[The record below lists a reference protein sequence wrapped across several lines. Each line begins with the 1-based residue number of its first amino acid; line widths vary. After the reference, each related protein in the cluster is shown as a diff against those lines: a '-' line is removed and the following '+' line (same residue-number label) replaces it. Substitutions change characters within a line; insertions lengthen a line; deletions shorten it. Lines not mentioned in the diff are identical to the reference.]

1 MAVYNVHGGHSLVCR
16 GAAGLLDEVNED
28 RKVKNRVIELLR
40 AAGHEAYDCTDDS
53 GTTQNQNLSAIVQ
66 KCNAHNVNLDV
77 SIHLNSGRNDLVGNG
92 STGGVEVWGYDDN
105 TRTTGEKICAEIA
118 SVLGYTNRGFKTT
131 HNLYVLNN
139 THSQAVL
146 IECAFVDDKDDAD
159 RWDANRC
166 AEAIVKALTGSVPVT
181 VAPASNKYSVGQEV
195 SYGTSYRNSSDP
207 CGYEYATGGS
217 GYGRIIGIVEGQAKY
232 KLSSG
237 VYCNDGDIYGL
248 YAAPVTQQKNPT
260 VQNVYYK
267 VYAGGRWYSEVK
279 NLDDYAGDA
288 IHAIKG
294 IAVKVDIGSVKYR
307 VHTRNGRWYPYVTG
321 YNIQDGNNGYAGDCV
336 NDIDMVEIYYT
347 TPAGYVTRKAKYRV
361 APVGKNYYSWQA
373 DNETGNGMDGYAGV
387 AGVQLGKL
395 QIVLE

>member
-16 GAAGLLDEVNED
+16 GAAALLDEVNED

-40 AAGHEAYDCTDDS
+40 AAGHTVYDCTDDS
-53 GTTQNQNLSAIVQ
+53 GTTQNKNLSAIVQ
-66 KCNAHNVNLDV
+66 KCNAHNVSLDI
-77 SIHLNSGRNDLVGNG
+77 SIHLNSGRNDLAGNG

-118 SVLGYTNRGFKTT
+118 SALGYTNRGFKTT

-195 SYGTSYRNSSDP
+195 SYGTSYRNPSDP

-321 YNIQDGNNGYAGDCV
+321 YNIQDGNNGYAGDLV

-373 DNETGNGMDGYAGV
+373 DNETGNGMDGYAGAV
-387 AGVQLGKL
+387 GVQLGKL
-395 QIVLE
+395 QVVIE

>member
-1 MAVYNVHGGHSLVCR
+1 MIIPYSAPLT
-16 GAAGLLDEVNED
+16 DEW
-28 RKVKNRVIELLR
+28 
-40 AAGHEAYDCTDDS
+40 CS
-53 GTTQNQNLSAIVQ
+53 
-66 KCNAHNVNLDV
+66 C
-77 SIHLNSGRNDLVGNG
+77 DLVGNG

-139 THSQAVL
+139 THSQAIL

-181 VAPASNKYSVGQEV
+181 VAPASNKYSIGQEV

-321 YNIQDGNNGYAGDCV
+321 YNIQDGNNGYAGDLV

-361 APVGKNYYSWQA
+361 APVGKNYYSWQL
-373 DNETGNGMDGYAGV
+373 DNETGNGMDGYAGA

>member
-16 GAAGLLDEVNED
+16 GAAALLDEVNED
-28 RKVKNRVIELLR
+28 RKVKNRVIKLLR
-40 AAGHEAYDCTDDS
+40 AAGHEAYDCTDDA
-53 GTTQNQNLSAIVQ
+53 GATQNENLAAIVK
-66 KCNAHNVNLDV
+66 KCNAHQADLDI
-77 SIHLNSGRNDLVGNG
+77 SIHLNSGRNDSTGDG
-92 STGGVEVWGYDDN
+92 STGGVEVYGYDAG
-105 TRTTGEKICAEIA
+105 TQAAGASICSGIA
-118 SVLGYTNRGFKTT
+118 AALNLNNRGFKINTG
-131 HNLYVLNN
+131 LYVLRS
-139 THSQAVL
+139 TKSPAIL

-159 RWDANRC
+159 RWDADRC
-166 AEAIVKALTGSVPVT
+166 ADAIVKALIGSVPSNAT
-181 VAPASNKYSVGQEV
+181 VANHKYAVGQEV
-195 SYGTSYRNSSDP
+195 TYGTSYKNPKAP
-207 CGYEYATGGS
+207 CGYEAAVGGS
-217 GYGRIIGIVEGQAKY
+217 GHGKIIAIVSGQAKY
-232 KLSSG
+232 QLDSG
-237 VYCNDGDIYGL
+237 VFCNDGDIIGL
-248 YAAPVTQQKNPT
+248 YTEPQKNPT

-294 IAVKVDIGSVKYR
+294 IAVKTDIGSVKYR
-307 VHTRNGRWYPYVTG
+307 VHTRNGHWYPYVTG
-321 YNIQDGNNGYAGDCV
+321 YNIQDGNNGYAGDLV

-361 APVGKNYYSWQA
+361 APVGKNYYSWQL

>member
-16 GAAGLLDEVNED
+16 GAAALLDEVNED
-28 RKVKNRVIELLR
+28 RKVKNRVIKLLR
-40 AAGHEAYDCTDDS
+40 AAGHEAYDCTDDA
-53 GTTQNQNLSAIVQ
+53 GATQKRKPCSDCK
-66 KCNAHNVNLDV
+66 KCNAHQADLDI
-77 SIHLNSGRNDLVGNG
+77 SIHLNSGRNDSTGDG
-92 STGGVEVWGYDDN
+92 STGGVEVYGYDAG
-105 TRTTGEKICAEIA
+105 TQAAGASICSGIA
-118 SVLGYTNRGFKTT
+118 AALNLNNRGFKINTG
-131 HNLYVLNN
+131 LYVLRS
-139 THSQAVL
+139 TKSPAIL

-159 RWDANRC
+159 RWDADRC
-166 AEAIVKALTGSVPVT
+166 ADAIVKALIGSVPSNAT
-181 VAPASNKYSVGQEV
+181 VANHKYAVGQEV
-195 SYGTSYRNSSDP
+195 TYGTSYKNPKAP
-207 CGYEYATGGS
+207 CGYEAAVGGS
-217 GYGRIIGIVEGQAKY
+217 GHGKIIAIVSGQAKY
-232 KLSSG
+232 QLDSG
-237 VYCNDGDIYGL
+237 VFCNDGDIIGL
-248 YAAPVTQQKNPT
+248 YTEPQKNPT

-267 VYAGGRWYSEVK
+267 VCAGGRWYSEVK

-321 YNIQDGNNGYAGDCV
+321 YNIQDGNNGYAGDLV

-361 APVGKNYYSWQA
+361 APVGKNYYSWQL

>member
-1 MAVYNVHGGHSLVCR
+1 MAVYNIHGGHSLVCR
-16 GAAGLLDEVNED
+16 GAAALLDEVNED

-40 AAGHEAYDCTDDS
+40 AAGHTVHDCTDDS

-118 SVLGYTNRGFKTT
+118 SALGYTNRGFKTT

-139 THSQAVL
+139 THSQAIL

-159 RWDANRC
+159 KWDANRC
-166 AEAIVKALTGSVPVT
+166 AEAIVKALIGSVPSNAT
-181 VAPASNKYSVGQEV
+181 VANHKYAVGQEV
-195 SYGTSYRNSSDP
+195 SYGTSYKNPTDP
-207 CGYEYATGGS
+207 CGYEAAVGGS
-217 GYGRIIGIVEGQAKY
+217 GHGKIIAIVSGQAKY
-232 KLSSG
+232 QLDSG
-237 VYCNDGDIYGL
+237 VFCNDGDIIGL
-248 YAAPVTQQKNPT
+248 YTAPQKNPT
-260 VQNVYYK
+260 VPNVYYK

-294 IAVKVDIGSVKYR
+294 IAVKTDIGSVKYR
-307 VHTRNGRWYPYVTG
+307 VHTRNGHWYPYVTG
-321 YNIQDGNNGYAGDCV
+321 YHVQDSRNGFAGDLV

-347 TPAGYVTRKAKYRV
+347 TPEGYVTRKAKYRV
-361 APVGKNYYSWQA
+361 APVGKNYYFWQL
-373 DNETGNGMDGYAGV
+373 DNETGNGMDGYAGA

-395 QIVLE
+395 QITIE

>member
-16 GAAGLLDEVNED
+16 GAAALLDEVNED
-28 RKVKNRVIELLR
+28 RKVKNRVIKLLR
-40 AAGHEAYDCTDDS
+40 AAGHEAYDCTDDA
-53 GTTQNQNLSAIVQ
+53 GATQNENLAAIVK
-66 KCNAHNVNLDV
+66 KCNAHQADLDI
-77 SIHLNSGRNDLVGNG
+77 SIHLNSGRNDSTGDG
-92 STGGVEVWGYDDN
+92 STGGVEVYGYDAG
-105 TRTTGEKICAEIA
+105 TQAAGASICSGIA
-118 SVLGYTNRGFKTT
+118 AALNLNNRGFKINTG
-131 HNLYVLNN
+131 LYVLRS
-139 THSQAVL
+139 TKSPAIL

-159 RWDANRC
+159 RWDADRC
-166 AEAIVKALTGSVPVT
+166 ADAIVKALIGSVPSNAT
-181 VAPASNKYSVGQEV
+181 VANHKYAVGQEV
-195 SYGTSYRNSSDP
+195 TYGTSYKNPKAP
-207 CGYEYATGGS
+207 CGYEAAVGGS
-217 GYGRIIGIVEGQAKY
+217 GHGKIIAIVSGQAKY
-232 KLSSG
+232 QLDSG
-237 VYCNDGDIYGL
+237 VFCNDGDIIGL
-248 YAAPVTQQKNPT
+248 YTEPQKNPT

-267 VYAGGRWYSEVK
+267 VCAGGRWYSEVK

-321 YNIQDGNNGYAGDCV
+321 YNIQDGNNGYAGDLV

-361 APVGKNYYSWQA
+361 APVGKNYYSWQL

>member
-16 GAAGLLDEVNED
+16 GAAALLDEVIED
-28 RKVKNRVIELLR
+28 RKVKNRVIKLLR
-40 AAGHEAYDCTDDS
+40 AAGHEVYDCTDDA
-53 GTTQNQNLSAIVQ
+53 GATQNENLAAIVK
-66 KCNAHNVNLDV
+66 KCNAHQADLDI
-77 SIHLNSGRNDLVGNG
+77 SIHLNSGRNDSTGDG
-92 STGGVEVWGYDDN
+92 STGGVEVYGYDAG
-105 TRTTGEKICAEIA
+105 TQAAGASICSGIA
-118 SVLGYTNRGFKTT
+118 AALNLNNRGFKINTG
-131 HNLYVLNN
+131 LYVLRS
-139 THSQAVL
+139 TKSPAIL

-159 RWDANRC
+159 RWDADRC
-166 AEAIVKALTGSVPVT
+166 ADAIVKALIGSVP
-181 VAPASNKYSVGQEV
+181 SNATLANHKYAVGQEV
-195 SYGTSYRNSSDP
+195 SYGTSYKNPTDP
-207 CGYEYATGGS
+207 CGYEAAVGGS
-217 GYGRIIGIVEGQAKY
+217 GHGKIIAIVSGQAKY
-232 KLSSG
+232 QLDSG
-237 VYCNDGDIYGL
+237 VFCNDGDIIGL
-248 YAAPVTQQKNPT
+248 YTEPQKNPT
-260 VQNVYYK
+260 VPNVYYK

-288 IHAIKG
+288 VHPIRG

-321 YNIQDGNNGYAGDCV
+321 YNIQDGNNGFAGDLV

-373 DNETGNGMDGYAGV
+373 DNETGNGMDGYAGA

>member
-16 GAAGLLDEVNED
+16 GAAALLDEVNED
-28 RKVKNRVIELLR
+28 RKVKNRVIKLLR
-40 AAGHEAYDCTDDS
+40 AAGHEAYDCTDDA
-53 GTTQNQNLSAIVQ
+53 GATQNENLAAIVK
-66 KCNAHNVNLDV
+66 KCNAHQADLDI
-77 SIHLNSGRNDLVGNG
+77 SIHLNSGRNDSTGDG
-92 STGGVEVWGYDDN
+92 STGGVEVYGYDAG
-105 TRTTGEKICAEIA
+105 TQAAGASICSGIA
-118 SVLGYTNRGFKTT
+118 AALNLNNRGFKINTG
-131 HNLYVLNN
+131 LYVLRS
-139 THSQAVL
+139 TKSPAIL
-146 IECAFVDDKDDAD
+146 IECAFVDDKDDAA
-159 RWDANRC
+159 RWDADSC
-166 AEAIVKALTGSVPVT
+166 ADAIVKALIGSVPSNAT
-181 VAPASNKYSVGQEV
+181 VANHKYAVGQEV
-195 SYGTSYRNSSDP
+195 TYGTSYKNPKAP
-207 CGYEYATGGS
+207 CGYEAAVGGS
-217 GYGRIIGIVEGQAKY
+217 GHGKIIAIVSGQAKY
-232 KLSSG
+232 QLDSG
-237 VYCNDGDIYGL
+237 VFCNDGDIIGL
-248 YAAPVTQQKNPT
+248 YTEPQKNPT

-267 VYAGGRWYSEVK
+267 VCAGGRWYSEVK

-321 YNIQDGNNGYAGDCV
+321 YNIQDGNNGYAGDLV

-361 APVGKNYYSWQA
+361 APVGKNYYSWQL

>member
-1 MAVYNVHGGHSLVCR
+1 MAVYNVHGGHSLVCS

-139 THSQAVL
+139 THSQAIL

-181 VAPASNKYSVGQEV
+181 VAPASNKYSIGQEV

-321 YNIQDGNNGYAGDCV
+321 YNIQDGNNGYAGDLV

-361 APVGKNYYSWQA
+361 APVGKNYYSWQL
-373 DNETGNGMDGYAGV
+373 DNETGNGMDGYAGA

>member
-16 GAAGLLDEVNED
+16 GAAALLDEVNED
-28 RKVKNRVIELLR
+28 RKVKNRVIKLLR
-40 AAGHEAYDCTDDS
+40 AAGHEAYDCTDDA
-53 GTTQNQNLSAIVQ
+53 GATQNENLAAIVK
-66 KCNAHNVNLDV
+66 KCNAHQADLDI
-77 SIHLNSGRNDLVGNG
+77 SIHLNSGRNDSTGDG
-92 STGGVEVWGYDDN
+92 STGGVEVYGYDAG
-105 TRTTGEKICAEIA
+105 TQAAGASICSGIA
-118 SVLGYTNRGFKTT
+118 AALNLNNRGFKINTG
-131 HNLYVLNN
+131 LYVLRS
-139 THSQAVL
+139 TKSPAIL

-159 RWDANRC
+159 RWDADRC
-166 AEAIVKALTGSVPVT
+166 ADAIVKALIGSVPSNAT
-181 VAPASNKYSVGQEV
+181 VANHKYAVGQEV
-195 SYGTSYRNSSDP
+195 TYGTSYKNPKAP
-207 CGYEYATGGS
+207 CGYEAAVGGS
-217 GYGRIIGIVEGQAKY
+217 GHGKIIAIVSGQAKY
-232 KLSSG
+232 QLDSG
-237 VYCNDGDIYGL
+237 VFCNDGDIYGL
-248 YAAPVTQQKNPT
+248 YVAPVTQQKNPT
-260 VQNVYYK
+260 VPNVYYK

-294 IAVKVDIGSVKYR
+294 IAVKTDIGSVKYR

-321 YNIQDGNNGYAGDCV
+321 YNIQDGNNGYAGDLV

-361 APVGKNYYSWQA
+361 APVGKNYYSWQL

>member
-1 MAVYNVHGGHSLVCR
+1 MAVYNIHGGHSLVCR
-16 GAAGLLDEVNED
+16 GAAALLDEVNED

-118 SVLGYTNRGFKTT
+118 SALEYTNRGFKTT

>member
-16 GAAGLLDEVNED
+16 GAAALLDEVNED

-40 AAGHEAYDCTDDS
+40 AAGHTVYDCTDDS
-53 GTTQNQNLSAIVQ
+53 GTTQNKNLSAIVQ
-66 KCNAHNVNLDV
+66 KCNAHNVSLDI
-77 SIHLNSGRNDLVGNG
+77 SIHLNSGRNDLAGNG

-118 SVLGYTNRGFKTT
+118 SALGYTNRGFKTT

-195 SYGTSYRNSSDP
+195 SYGTSYRNPSDP

-321 YNIQDGNNGYAGDCV
+321 YNIQDGNNGYAGDLV

-373 DNETGNGMDGYAGV
+373 DNETGNGMDGYAGA

-395 QIVLE
+395 QITIE

>member
-1 MAVYNVHGGHSLVCR
+1 MAVYNIHGGHSLVCR
-16 GAAGLLDEVNED
+16 GAAALLDEVNED

-139 THSQAVL
+139 THSQAIL

-321 YNIQDGNNGYAGDCV
+321 YNIQDGNNGYAGDLV

-361 APVGKNYYSWQA
+361 APVGKNYYSWQL

>member
-1 MAVYNVHGGHSLVCR
+1 M
-16 GAAGLLDEVNED
+16 
-28 RKVKNRVIELLR
+28 
-40 AAGHEAYDCTDDS
+40 
-53 GTTQNQNLSAIVQ
+53 
-66 KCNAHNVNLDV
+66 
-77 SIHLNSGRNDLVGNG
+77 
-92 STGGVEVWGYDDN
+92 
-105 TRTTGEKICAEIA
+105 
-118 SVLGYTNRGFKTT
+118 
-131 HNLYVLNN
+131 YVLRS
-139 THSQAVL
+139 TKSPAIL

-159 RWDANRC
+159 RWDADRC
-166 AEAIVKALTGSVPVT
+166 ADAIVKALIGSVPSNAT
-181 VAPASNKYSVGQEV
+181 VANHKYAVGQEV
-195 SYGTSYRNSSDP
+195 TYGTSYKNPKAP
-207 CGYEYATGGS
+207 CGYEAAVGGS
-217 GYGRIIGIVEGQAKY
+217 GHGKIIAIVSGQAKY
-232 KLSSG
+232 QLDSG
-237 VYCNDGDIYGL
+237 VFCNDGDIIGL
-248 YAAPVTQQKNPT
+248 YTEPQKNPT